1 MSNRNDT
8 SIIFA
13 KPVRLTLTI
22 CSTVALVL
30 SLPVLS
36 HSSGNAVAYAT
47 APQTPPPQVVSP
59 DTTATPIEIE
69 QQISSVMSRQL
80 FNPALLQLA
89 TTKQHLLKQQ
99 QLAAQSKDLADFVQK
114 FNQLWR
120 DGPWSHVQL
129 SPRRIPA
136 SQMAAMVD
144 QMDAGPDAVKLS
156 WLGTVPVLT
165 VNTMLGKDTMQQIPQ
180 AFVQLQQAG
189 AKQLIIDLRHNK
201 GGAFAVKPLVEH
213 LLPQPLEGGVFVS
226 RHWYTKSQQ
235 AAPDEQEIAKTPVWQ
250 QWDLKAFWQAL
261 ATQPLVRIQFSPAQ
275 PVFSG
280 DVWLLT
286 SHQTGSA
293 AEMAVAALQQAN
305 RVTVIG
311 ERTAGEMLSQTMFD
325 LEGDLQLSLPIA
337 SYIANQYGPIEGNG
351 LAPDLNV
358 PADQALQRALVLAG
372 QASALHSQP
381 PQSTNTDKD

>member
-1 MSNRNDT
+1 MSKRSDT
-8 SIIFA
+8 YISPTKSI
-13 KPVRLTLTI
+13 RRTLKI
-22 CSTVALVL
+22 CSTAALL
-30 SLPVLS
+30 LS
-36 HSSGNAVAYAT
+36 HPGFSTVAYA
-47 APQTPPPQVVSP
+47 AELPQTPPSQIARL
-59 DTTATPIEIE
+59 TTTVTPVEIE
-69 QQISSVMSRQL
+69 QQISALISQQL
-80 FNPALLQLA
+80 FDPALLQLA
-89 TTKQHLLKQQ
+89 TTKQHLLQQQ
-99 QLAAQSKDLADFVQK
+99 QLAAQSKDLADFVHQ

-120 DGPWSHVQL
+120 NGPWSHVQL
-129 SPRRIPA
+129 GPRRIPA
-136 SQMAAMVD
+136 NQMAAFVD

-156 WLGTVPVLT
+156 WLGAVPVLT
-165 VNTMLGKDTMQQIPQ
+165 VNTMLGKNTMQQIPQ

-235 AAPDEQEIAKTPVWQ
+235 ATPDEQDIAKTPVWQ
-250 QWDLKAFWQAL
+250 QWDLQAFWQAL
-261 ATQPLVRIQFSPAQ
+261 ASQPLVRIQFSPAQ
-275 PVFSG
+275 PVFAG

-286 SHQTGSA
+286 SHQTASA

-325 LEGDLQLSLPIA
+325 VAGDLQLSLPIA

-372 QASALHSQP
+372 QAAAIHTQAIQP
-381 PQSTNTDKD
+381 TSTDKD